1 MSKRVIPMAVAP
13 PPSLLTTTP
22 LPPTLASASLASK
35 QNKGTKLP
43 MDRFAMM
50 RQVNLET
57 SASATAVDTVSAGQ
71 NHRERLQ
78 QESRRRVEVVL
89 MEKEDYT
96 FTQEGVDRL
105 KRQEA
110 RLVMQDEDKRM
121 RQLMKDEAA
130 VKYQALERE
139 RRRIEAEER
148 QVLLEKHRVEMEAQ
162 KAKQDADNERKRLE
176 REERMRK
183 MKEASDR
190 KAREEYLANEAV
202 KKAALERERQ
212 AQQEQMERLHME
224 IEDEAERCRMQRA
237 AEEALIQAKVAAE
250 EAKWKAWEE
259 AEAAREASEQAARRA
274 QKAAQYEADKKRRMD
289 LHRLRK
295 ETENRLKRIE
305 AMDHPTPL
313 PPPPSRTP
321 DSPSKSVPKIGSF
334 CLNPSVEKPTTGDF
348 KDIAAMSKDELRE
361 EHNTCVQL
369 KKTIKQDIVSWCD
382 AFQAK
387 LGRPPTLEEKT
398 EIQPLYKRYS
408 DVEAHLRLVK
418 HRLEGLVAQEKAK
431 KAQEASVFHQLSA
444 AAESKATPTL
454 PPATLKPTTSRD
466 QLHAI
471 LDSTAD
477 AAVPSSDLDQ
487 LTTRKKTL
495 KQEIQDWCTQFQS
508 AHGRPP
514 TIADKKDVQGLYEE
528 YAALDARIKAL
539 NSAETVLMAPSPT
552 AAAVLPGNLSLADL
566 VNLVHDALDDPTPL
580 APRDLAQRI
589 LAIHEAMDGQKCS
602 PFLRVDGV
610 ESESPAAQAGLQ
622 VGDLIGRFGTVVAVL
637 TATHSNLI
645 RQVVTVVNARVG
657 KGVSISLQRGSSSW
671 RHLVLKPQKWRGK
684 GLLGCVLQP
693 YEAPGATQPA
703 LVSISPPRPVEPS
716 QPHELDLYEA
726 LTVPLP
732 EPMMLPLGDLVVWHH
747 KLLDGM
753 DSLASKESMEAMKTQ
768 MEATM
773 AQLTVHIQRLMTES
787 HAIPF
792 LKVESVET
800 SSPSALAGLEPGDL
814 LGRVGYVMY
823 YNGATHA
830 TLIKEMVGLVNDRTN
845 HGISISFLRRN
856 RTWRPLVLRPQKWSG
871 QGLLGCIL
879 HPFDAPER
887 VKKLASTLKLSP
899 TATQPIPP
907 PRVVA
912 TVPSLPSQ
920 LTRDEPAPEPA
931 TQTFT
936 SPTTTDDATMLTETP
951 PKNIAD
957 ECILPADTAYE
968 RIEGTTSDVACEHS
982 TLRRDVNESMALR
995 HSLVAPSP
1003 ATEIPNVARTAD
1015 TLGIATDAD
1024 LAQPLDMGVPS
1035 ITNQPGNLGDRNRAA
1050 EAATTAVTVE
1060 NCAPKA
1066 FNATALHPTVSDG
1079 SDHGPSVE
1087 NPRLATA
1094 GNKVPL
1100 LATPETQRG
1109 LGPDNS
1115 ACTDAQPIATEEG
1128 EPGTPSTEPIHR
1140 GTYQDTNLGKKEP
1153 SGPDNDAS
1161 SAPTPEQEA
1170 IDIPRQQVAHVEE
1183 SALDDAL
1190 VSPNTVPEEQGSIS
1204 PQPDTAN
1211 ASSQEPEGSSSHVES
1226 QDHAKEMT
1234 AVAFEDDADAPL
1246 IVPQWP
1252 APAER
1257 FPASTIEPFDAL
1269 NETTT
1274 PATDDVH
1281 ESVADSTV
1289 DDAPYNFPVEAFGV
1303 FEEVTGNAARAGLEG
1318 NDYLVWYDGMP
1329 AATGGPPSSSALLNA
1344 FSKCTAFPLRLHI
1357 ARWNVDALL
1366 YETHDVELES
1376 WDGVGIVLPIVAA
1389 DDATTTTTASSSSSV
1404 APPVDNGGAFAQINA
1419 VYDTSPAD
1427 NGGLMVGDL
1436 VFWITDLPVFPT
1448 LDSVSD
1454 WIGAMYSAAQA
1465 VEIHVYRYSV
1475 DDSRYDELVLQIQ
1488 PDRWCAPQLHLSSAV
1503 RRNVELLGVD
1513 LIFFDIPVPQTIY
1526 TPFLLVEH
1534 VIDGSPAADA
1544 GLVAG
1549 DWVGKIGQL
1558 TASSL
1563 TTRPADDVM
1572 GQAHLYIDKA
1582 MPVQLGRFD
1591 RTTQTMHT
1599 FDVTLRPQTW
1609 DGEGL
1614 VGCQLSPWSP
1624 QDLAPFLVVELRAP
1638 QTPCDSAIQEGDLVL
1653 RVGDYVHSASMQEVS
1668 LYVDSRATVL
1678 LVLQRWDSSQMA
1690 YTTFPVIVAS
1700 PPTSAT
1706 AWTLDGIEIGGW
1718 CCAVYETYWARYEE
1732 AHPAELPCK
1741 ECWATTFSTVA
1752 HAAAY
1757 AGHDPCLRYLGECF
1771 DVFVMDSFGR
1781 TPLFYACYANQVD
1794 CIQLLLTMDCSNL
1807 KEAIDANGDTPL
1819 HAATSGGALAAIAL
1833 LLQAGC
1839 NPEPINYSGMRP
1851 VHVAPSADTLQA
1863 LAAGAADLLALDGSG
1878 RTALSYACM
1887 TGDEAS
1893 VQYLVA
1899 ECTEFIDFPDP
1910 EGDTPLHFAVAGGF
1924 FTCVQAIVAAASPK
1938 YVLRPNKAQQTA
1950 LDVARANPASTAIAQ
1965 YLEQTCVVDESTAVL
1980 R

>member
-212 AQQEQMERLHME
+212 AQQEQVATARLHME

-313 PPPPSRTP
+313 PPPP
-321 DSPSKSVPKIGSF
+321 
-334 CLNPSVEKPTTGDF
+334 
-348 KDIAAMSKDELRE
+348 
-361 EHNTCVQL
+361 
-369 KKTIKQDIVSWCD
+369 CD

-487 LTTRKKTL
+487 LKTL

-539 NSAETVLMAPSPT
+539 N
-552 AAAVLPGNLSLADL
+552 LADL

-703 LVSISPPRPVEPS
+703 LVSTSPPRPVEPS

-830 TLIKEMVGLVNDRTN
+830 TLIKEM
-845 HGISISFLRRN
+845 
-856 RTWRPLVLRPQKWSG
+856 
-871 QGLLGCIL
+871 
-879 HPFDAPER
+879 
-887 VKKLASTLKLSP
+887 KLASTLKLSP

-920 LTRDEPAPEPA
+920 LTPAPEPA

-1329 AATGGPPSSSALLNA
+1329 AATG
-1344 FSKCTAFPLRLHI
+1344 
-1357 ARWNVDALL
+1357 
-1366 YETHDVELES
+1366 
-1376 WDGVGIVLPIVAA
+1376 
-1389 DDATTTTTASSSSSV
+1389 V

-1558 TASSL
+1558 TASNL

-1609 DGEGL
+1609 DGCVHVAKMARGLFSTKYRCEGL

-1771 DVFVMDSFGR
+1771 DVFVMDSFGCVGPDRANLMRPSLSSR

-1839 NPEPINYSGMRP
+1839 NPEPINYSG
-1851 VHVAPSADTLQA
+1851 
-1863 LAAGAADLLALDGSG
+1863 
-1878 RTALSYACM
+1878 
-1887 TGDEAS
+1887 
-1893 VQYLVA
+1893 
-1899 ECTEFIDFPDP
+1899 
-1910 EGDTPLHFAVAGGF
+1910 
-1924 FTCVQAIVAAASPK
+1924 
-1938 YVLRPNKAQQTA
+1938 
-1950 LDVARANPASTAIAQ
+1950 
-1965 YLEQTCVVDESTAVL
+1965 
-1980 R
+1980 